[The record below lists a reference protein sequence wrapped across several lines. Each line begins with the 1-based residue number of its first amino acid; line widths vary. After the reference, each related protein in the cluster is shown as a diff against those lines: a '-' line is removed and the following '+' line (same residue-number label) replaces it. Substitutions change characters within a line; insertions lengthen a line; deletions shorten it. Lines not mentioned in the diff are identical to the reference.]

1 MTRLYTQLRNRP
13 DWIKL
18 RDMLAARIP
27 KVKTPAE
34 AIEILL
40 FEKCFYLSDFIA
52 QRDSNPN
59 LQRIPK
65 HPDRLGK
72 GVFEL
77 ARKTVGLP
85 VHDAKGRNSTAMAE
99 EGAS

>member
-1 MTRLYTQLRNRP
+1 LDALLPTM
-13 DWIKL
+13 
-18 RDMLAARIP
+18 RIP
-27 KVKTPAE
+27 KVKTPSE
-34 AIEILL
+34 AIEILM

-72 GVFEL
+72 GIFEL
-77 ARKTVGLP
+77 VRKAVGLP
-85 VHDAKGRNSTAMAE
+85 AHDAKIRS
-99 EGAS
+99 SLS